1 MKTEAPMIP
10 LGELIEECD
19 KRNSD
24 NTLTLDNV
32 RGISIE
38 KKFIPTKAN
47 MSGVPLTSY
56 KIVRSH
62 WFCYVPVTSR
72 NGDRISLAIYE
83 EAAPAIVSSTYS
95 VFRSK
100 DEEVLLPEYL
110 YLMFKRA
117 EFDRYAR
124 FNSWGS
130 ARETFDFSEM
140 CRAEIPLPDIG
151 VQRDLVAIYEGV
163 QKIIAENEELI
174 AQLETVC
181 HDFIVDCKDKYPKV
195 KLGDWIEEYDERNSD
210 NQNKNVRSVSV
221 SKEFKETNAK
231 VNKDELRGYKL
242 VPPFHIA
249 YVQTTKNEKCFAN
262 ALNISSE
269 TLVVSSVDKV
279 ITTKDPSRMN
289 IGFVHLV
296 FRNKEF
302 DRDAIFNSWG
312 SAREVFSYE
321 ELCDVMIPFPDI
333 EIQKAIVDV
342 YCCLDE
348 AKCIVAEALE
358 LMKNICPALVQKAAH
373 SA

>member
-19 KRNSD
+19 TRNSD

-56 KIVRSH
+56 KIVRPH
-62 WFCYVPVTSR
+62 WFCHVPVTSR

-100 DEEVLLPEYL
+100 DEAVLLPEYL

-140 CRAEIPLPDIG
+140 CRVEIPLPDIE
-151 VQRDLVAIYEGV
+151 VQRDLVAIYCGL
-163 QKIIAENEELI
+163 QKIVEENEALI
-174 AQLETVC
+174 AQLESVC
-181 HDFIVDCKDKYPKV
+181 HDFVVDCKSKYPKAT
-195 KLGDWIEEYDERNSD
+195 LGDYIEECDERNSD
-210 NQNKNVRSVSV
+210 NSIKMVRSVSV

-231 VNKDELRGYKL
+231 VNKNELSGYKI
-242 VPPFHIA
+242 VPPEHIA

-262 ALNISSE
+262 ALNTSKE
-269 TLVVSSVDKV
+269 TIVVSSVDKV
-279 ITTKDPSRMN
+279 ITTKDSN
-289 IGFVHLV
+289 TLDIGFVHLF
-296 FRNKEF
+296 FRSKEF
-302 DRDAIFNSWG
+302 DRYAIFNSWG

-321 ELCDVMIPFPDI
+321 ELCNVSIPLPPVDI
-333 EIQKAIVDV
+333 QRAIVDV
-342 YCCLDE
+342 YLCLDSS
-348 AKCIVAEALE
+348 KRIVADARE